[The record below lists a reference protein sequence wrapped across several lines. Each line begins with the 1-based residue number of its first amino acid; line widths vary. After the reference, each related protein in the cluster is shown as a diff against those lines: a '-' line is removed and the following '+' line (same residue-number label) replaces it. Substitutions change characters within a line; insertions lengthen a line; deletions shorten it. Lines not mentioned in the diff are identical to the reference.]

1 MSPNRRGNVPPATVM
16 SVSQTDDMPDSP
28 PGVFAPGTKRERAT
42 DIAPDATGEAEGR
55 MGDGSVPENE
65 LDDHWMQALA
75 KTPTGR
81 HVRDYLA
88 HVASACSVQD
98 PGIECPIDQVT
109 SYRRALIR
117 ALEMSEQPFGLPR
130 KLPRFIFVA
139 NLCGR
144 KLLLTSARS
153 VLLQLM
159 SHSPNGAGCVQQA
172 MLGIKAVMRHMD
184 ANPDDS
190 VLMTYSMPFQVE
202 MSNLFWDVRTIRR
215 MPNGRI
221 LDGQISYQLGGGQAR
236 AVASTS
242 GLEHESSRGEL
253 DAIIEGFRA
262 NMACVDMDIN
272 VGGLPSAEST
282 DSAQQGRVAHLEQ
295 MVNMLQHERKKM
307 HVDHRQEIDAARERV
322 QQAVEAAQ
330 AASAE
335 AYAQERT
342 DEKVLADQLGILK
355 LEFDKTKEAFGR
367 KDIEL
372 KKLKAKSAAADLEW
386 DGELK
391 DMQSKTALM
400 EASCNQ
406 AAKQL
411 AKSNSE
417 RDKTLKRQETQHA
430 QTLDEMERRYQSVVL
445 SERAARAE
453 GESLMERMVTLS
465 KTMEGHDATD
475 EAYRSELAHLKR
487 ANKVLGGL
495 VQLGGCRFDCALE
508 FAKQYPVAI
517 ARAEEAEGAL
527 KVAKLASASARADA
541 GRLQADVDSLKEA
554 EASNAKCSAPV
565 IEPPA
570 MTDAA
575 TMTQPITSKAELELG
590 EIQTAHCKLQDEMKA
605 KERELAET
613 KAEFARVVKRSA
625 KKNPPPDCLTE
636 QPPSAS
642 AVVGHPTQPQ
652 MAGGAYMINNH
663 VHIGNGGNGI
673 APVPIDLGVDP
684 NADPSVEHAIAQAVG
699 TLRYLAD
706 MARESSRHKAAAT
719 EGWATVR
726 ALQQYSAYAPPPP
739 ALQGPVG
746 MMYHGQHMAQGGFV
760 PGHSP

>member
-1 MSPNRRGNVPPATVM
+1 MSSNRRGNVPPATVV

-28 PGVFAPGTKRERAT
+28 PGEFTPRTKRERAT
-42 DIAPDATGEAEGR
+42 DIASDATGEAEGR
-55 MGDGSVPENE
+55 MGDGSVPMNE
-65 LDDHWMQALA
+65 LDDQWMQVLA

-215 MPNGRI
+215 MPNGRVF
-221 LDGQISYQLGGGQAR
+221 DGQIAYQLGGGQAR

-253 DAIIEGFRA
+253 DAIVEGFRA

-272 VGGLPSAEST
+272 VDAAQRGRGASAEST

-307 HVDHRQEIDAARERV
+307 HVDHRQEMDNFRVRV
-322 QQAVEAAQ
+322 QQAVEGAQ

-342 DEKVLADQLGILK
+342 DEKVLADQLGILQ
-355 LEFDKTKEAFGR
+355 LEFDKTKEALGR

-386 DGELK
+386 DGERK
-391 DMQSKTALM
+391 DMQSRTALM
-400 EASCNQ
+400 EAACNQ
-406 AAKQL
+406 ATKQL

-430 QTLDEMERRYQSVVL
+430 QTLDEMERRYQRVVL

-453 GESLMERMVTLS
+453 GESLMERLVTLS
-465 KTMEGHDATD
+465 KTMEGHDAAD
-475 EAYRSELAHLKR
+475 EAYQSELMHLKR
-487 ANKVLGGL
+487 ANRVLGGL
-495 VQLGGCRFDCALE
+495 VKLGGCRFDCALE

-517 ARAEEAEGAL
+517 ARAEEAEAAL
-527 KVAKLASASARADA
+527 KVANLASVSARAWA
-541 GRLQADVDSLKEA
+541 ARLQAHFDSLKEA
-554 EASNAKCSAPV
+554 DASNAKCSAPV
-565 IEPPA
+565 

-575 TMTQPITSKAELELG
+575 TMTQHITSKADLELG
-590 EIQTAHCKLQDEMKA
+590 EIQTAHCKLQDDMKA

-613 KAEFARVVKRSA
+613 KAEFARAVKRAA
-625 KKNPPPDCLTE
+625 KKNPPPDFLTE

-699 TLRYLAD
+699 TLRHLAD

-739 ALQGPVG
+739 GLQGPIG
-746 MMYHGQHMAQGGFV
+746 MMYHGQHMAQGGFI
-760 PGHSP
+760 PGHPP